1 MRQLWHNIA
10 GKDVLLVPE
19 DDGDAFMLLDEPA
32 MQQAWGL
39 DQAVGAWALP
49 LLEDTQV
56 DPTLR
61 LEVADKPDEDALD
74 LLLQELALSD
84 DTEVSSLLP

>member
-39 DQAVGAWALP
+39 DQAVGAWALAAAGGHASRP
-49 LLEDTQV
+49 H
-56 DPTLR
+56 P
-61 LEVADKPDEDALD
+61 AP
-74 LLLQELALSD
+74 
-84 DTEVSSLLP
+84 